1 MFSGSPRVSVPAGEE
16 VWSDFVSFATSN
28 EEDLARHQ
36 RHRHSVLLQQ
46 PGREIGEA
54 KRQAVNAWV
63 RANSDV
69 TAVIDF
75 DRLMAAGDNALV
87 MAPSFDSGDHLHP
100 NDVGYEAMAR
110 AVESALE

>member
-1 MFSGSPRVSVPAGEE
+1 
-16 VWSDFVSFATSN
+16 
-28 EEDLARHQ
+28 
-36 RHRHSVLLQQ
+36 
-46 PGREIGEA
+46 
-54 KRQAVNAWV
+54 
-63 RANSDV
+63 V